1 MNTAHQPPAAMSVA
15 DRIVAGPVAP
25 TAAASGTHQP
35 LIRASLASGLLHQWQ
50 QRNLAASLPLALRQ
64 LEDAGNLDNVRLA
77 IQADRKNADAE
88 GEATSAADGYGAP
101 GGHRPVGVGPVDPLP
116 GTGYRGPVF
125 MDSDIYKTLE
135 AVGWELAHGHR
146 PELASFAAE
155 VTALL
160 EQAQRPDG
168 YLNSYFQVS
177 GEPRYTRLAWSHE
190 MYCAGHLIQA
200 AVALHRGA
208 GDGRLLAVAVRLA
221 DHLVREFAGTERGL
235 DGHPVIETALAEL
248 YRETGTEAYLDL
260 ARQFVDQR
268 GQGLAGNSGMGRR
281 YLQDHLPVRA
291 TDTEVGHV
299 VRALYLEAGVT
310 DVAAETGDRE
320 LLGSSLRR
328 WDDMV
333 AAKTYLTGGNGSRHA
348 DEGFGDRYELPPDR
362 AYNETCAAIAS
373 FQWCWRLLLATG
385 DAKYADHMERVLY
398 NGFGSAIATEG
409 QRFFYVNPL
418 QRREDH
424 FEKDDPGRRRVWFN
438 CACCPPNIMR
448 LIASLEHYLATESG
462 DTLYVHQYTGS
473 RLAGA
478 GLDLEVTTD
487 YPWSGAVYLRVLA
500 APPEARGL
508 ALRVPAW
515 SGSTRVSVNND
526 PERAGISPGYHVL
539 HRPWR
544 KGDVVTLHLDLTPRW
559 TCPDRRVDAIR
570 GCVAI
575 ERGPLVYCFEQ
586 ADQLDGA
593 RLDDLV
599 VKPGGVL
606 GERPVTLDGIGQT
619 IEITAEGQLLPADTP
634 VTGIAIP
641 YFQWDNRDGRPMR
654 VWMPRASLRAHAV
667 QVLQR
672 ELVQVLVGQ
681 PALGQR
687 FGVGV
692 RLADVAPGLAG
703 VQRRRAELV
712 HARGVQGRGY
722 LRVGPERAHLGPQD
736 QVVAH
741 AGGRGR
747 PDTLVVLG
755 PRRLVVEVHRAV
767 VAAGLERVH
776 HPERAAHVARAEPQV
791 LVVPRPVLPVQVD
804 VEQLAVPQRLGDA
817 VRVVQPGHLLVPDLG
832 VHPDH
837 VAVLELS

>member
-1 MNTAHQPPAAMSVA
+1 MNSADQPHATMSVRVRTAPDPADSVSPPESVTGPAAPSA
-15 DRIVAGPVAP
+15 
-25 TAAASGTHQP
+25 TASGVHQP
-35 LIRASLASGLLHQWQ
+35 LTRASLAGGLLHQWQ

-77 IQADRKNADAE
+77 IQADRAAERKKTDAE
-88 GEATSAADGYGAP
+88 GEATSGADGYGAP

-125 MDSDIYKTLE
+125 MDSDIYKTME
-135 AVGWELAHGHR
+135 AVGWELAHGRR
-146 PELASFAAE
+146 PELTSFAAE
-155 VTALL
+155 VIALL
-160 EQAQRPDG
+160 EEAQRPDG

-208 GDGRLLAVAVRLA
+208 GDGRLLAVAVRLS
-221 DHLVREFAGTERGL
+221 DHLVREFAAQERGL

-248 YRETGTEAYLDL
+248 YRETGTAAYLEL

-268 GQGLAGNSGMGRR
+268 GRGLAGNSGMGRR
-281 YLQDHLPVRA
+281 YLQDHLPVRS

-320 LLGSSLRR
+320 LLESSVRR
-328 WDDMV
+328 WGDMV

-348 DEGFGDRYELPPDR
+348 DEGFGDRFELPPDR

-385 DAKYADHMERVLY
+385 DARYADHMERVLY
-398 NGFGSAIATEG
+398 NGFGAAVATEG

-448 LIASLEHYLATESG
+448 LIASLEHYLATTSSDG
-462 DTLYVHQYTGS
+462 DTLHVHQYTGS

-478 GLDLEVTTD
+478 GLDLEVSTD
-487 YPWSGAVYLRVLA
+487 YPWSGTVHLRVLE
-500 APPEARGL
+500 APPDARGL

-515 SGSTRVSVNND
+515 SARTGITVGHD
-526 PERAGISPGYHVL
+526 PERTGISPGYHVL
-539 HRPWR
+539 RRTWQ
-544 KGDVVTLHLDLTPRW
+544 KDDLITLDLDVTPRW
-559 TCPDRRVDAIR
+559 TYPDRRVDAIR

-586 ADQLDGA
+586 ADQLGGT
-593 RLDDLV
+593 RLDDVGVL
-599 VKPGGVL
+599 PGGVL

-619 IEITAEGQLLPADTP
+619 IEITAEGRLLPASVP
-634 VTGIAIP
+634 VPAIAIP

-654 VWMPRASLRAHAV
+654 VWLP
-667 QVLQR
+667 
-672 ELVQVLVGQ
+672 
-681 PALGQR
+681 
-687 FGVGV
+687 GV
-692 RLADVAPGLAG
+692 P
-703 VQRRRAELV
+703 
-712 HARGVQGRGY
+712 
-722 LRVGPERAHLGPQD
+722 
-736 QVVAH
+736 
-741 AGGRGR
+741 
-747 PDTLVVLG
+747 
-755 PRRLVVEVHRAV
+755 
-767 VAAGLERVH
+767 
-776 HPERAAHVARAEPQV
+776 
-791 LVVPRPVLPVQVD
+791 
-804 VEQLAVPQRLGDA
+804 
-817 VRVVQPGHLLVPDLG
+817 
-832 VHPDH
+832 
-837 VAVLELS
+837 